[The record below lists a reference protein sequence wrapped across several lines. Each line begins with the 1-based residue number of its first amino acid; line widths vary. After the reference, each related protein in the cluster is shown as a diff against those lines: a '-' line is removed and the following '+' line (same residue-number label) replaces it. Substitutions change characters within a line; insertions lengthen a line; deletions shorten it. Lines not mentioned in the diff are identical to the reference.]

1 MFQSVQHPNKKNM
14 AMIRNLLICGFLA
27 ASSTLYAQSQNVQW
41 ADRVVDVSSQ
51 LGSTEN
57 SALSILGAPNA
68 MQEGEN
74 SPNAWSPAV
83 DEDGQFIHVAF
94 REPIRVRQVIIAES
108 ANPGAVETVTLFDA
122 EGRELISTRSNIQ
135 PVRDPNRVLSI
146 PVAMTPR
153 EVASIRITLAAG
165 RVAGRQAIDAIGISG
180 SEEPYREQINIA
192 SNIQFAQAPE
202 ILGPGINSP
211 YNEFGP
217 IVSAD
222 GRTLYFSRRFHPKN
236 VGGKRDME
244 DIWFSTWDKQANT
257 WSEAQNIGEPMNNDM
272 YNFVSSVTPDGNT
285 LLLGNVYNQDGSMSA
300 GASITRRTENGWT
313 FPEKLN
319 IINERNINKKVNYAL
334 SNSGNILIISAERP
348 GKTRGDRDLYVS
360 FLQEDGRW
368 SEPKNLGNVVNT
380 EKADYAPFL
389 AADNRTL
396 YYSTS
401 GHAGFGGDD
410 IFMTRRM
417 GEGWDNWTT
426 PENLGEKINTP
437 KDDAY
442 FTLPASGEWA
452 YYTSN
457 SATGKDQDIYRI
469 NMPPAQRPRPVVLVR
484 GRVLNQDT
492 NEPISASVVYQDLAT
507 GKEIGRATTSPVDG
521 VFQIVLPSG
530 VNYGYMA
537 KSQGYIAVSDNMD
550 LQQLNEYKEIEKD
563 LLMSPIRAEK
573 KTEVVMTP
581 EGEEKKVEVV
591 AERKPIRM
599 NNIFFEFN
607 KATLRPESLP
617 ELNRFVE
624 VLKENEDITIEVA
637 GHTDD
642 VGSAEYNQRL
652 SRERA
657 KAVEQYLKSQGIR
670 ANRIR
675 TAGYGKAKPVAPNTT
690 DEGRAQNRR
699 VEFIIVD

>member
-1 MFQSVQHPNKKNM
+1 MVK
-14 AMIRNLLICGFLA
+14 NLLICSLLA
-27 ASSTLYAQSQNVQW
+27 FSSTLYAQDIRW
-41 ADRVVDVSSQ
+41 ADRVIDVSSQ

-57 SALSILGAPNA
+57 SALNILGAPDA
-68 MQEGEN
+68 MQQGEG

-94 REPIRVRQVIIAES
+94 REPIRVRQVVIAES
-108 ANPGAVETVTLFDA
+108 ANPGAVEFVTLYDA

-135 PVRDPNRVLSI
+135 PVQERSRILSI

-153 EVASIRITLAAG
+153 AVASVKITLAAG
-165 RVAGRQAIDAIGISG
+165 RVEGRQAIDAIGISG
-180 SEEPYREQINIA
+180 SEEPYREQVNIA
-192 SNIQFAQAPE
+192 EDINFAQAPDR
-202 ILGPGINSP
+202 LGAGVNSP

-222 GRTLYFSRRFHPKN
+222 GKTLYFSRRFHPKN

-244 DIWFSTWDKQANT
+244 DIWFSTWDEQSKA
-257 WSEAQNIGEPMNNDM
+257 WSEARNMGEPMNNDL

-285 LLLGNVYNQDGSMSA
+285 LLLGNVYNRDGSMDA
-300 GASITRRTENGWT
+300 GVSITRRTENGWT

-319 IINERNINKKVNYAL
+319 IINERNVNKKVNYAL
-334 SNSGNILIISAERP
+334 SNSGNILITSAERP
-348 GKTRGDRDLYVS
+348 GDTRGDRDLYVS

-368 SEPKNLGNVVNT
+368 SEPKSLGPVVNT
-380 EKADYAPFL
+380 NKADYAPFL

-401 GHAGFGGDD
+401 GHTGFGGDD

-426 PENLGEKINTP
+426 PENLGDKINTP

-457 SATGKDQDIYRI
+457 SASGKDQDIYRI

-484 GRVLNQDT
+484 GRVLNQDS
-492 NEPISASVVYQDLAT
+492 NDPISASIVYQDLAT

-521 VFQIVLPSG
+521 MFQIVLPSG

-537 KSQGYIAVSDNMD
+537 KSQGFIAVSDNMD
-550 LQQLNEYKEIEKD
+550 LKELNEYKEIEKD
-563 LLMSPIRAEK
+563 LLMSPISAER

-581 EGEEKKVEVV
+581 DGEEKVEEVV

-599 NNIFFEFN
+599 NNIFFDFN

-617 ELNRFVE
+617 ELDRFVE
-624 VLKENEDITIEVA
+624 VMKENEGLSIEVA

-652 SRERA
+652 SKERA
-657 KAVEQYLKSQGIR
+657 KAVEKYLESQGVPAKR
-670 ANRIR
+670 VSSV
-675 TAGYGKAKPVAPNTT
+675 GYGKAKPVAPNTT
-690 DEGRAQNRR
+690 DEGRSQNRR
-699 VEFIIVD
+699 VEFIIKD

>member
-1 MFQSVQHPNKKNM
+1 M
-14 AMIRNLLICGFLA
+14 AMVKNLLICSLLA
-27 ASSTLYAQSQNVQW
+27 FSSTLYAQDIRW
-41 ADRVVDVSSQ
+41 ADRVIDVSSQ

-57 SALSILGAPNA
+57 SALNILGAPDA
-68 MQEGEN
+68 MQQGEG

-94 REPIRVRQVIIAES
+94 REPIRVRQVVIAES
-108 ANPGAVETVTLFDA
+108 ANPGAVEFVTLYDA

-135 PVRDPNRVLSI
+135 PVQERSRILSI

-153 EVASIRITLAAG
+153 AVASVKITLAAG
-165 RVAGRQAIDAIGISG
+165 RVEGRQAIDAIGISG
-180 SEEPYREQINIA
+180 SEEPYREQVNIA
-192 SNIQFAQAPE
+192 EDINFAQAPDR
-202 ILGPGINSP
+202 LGAGVNSP

-222 GRTLYFSRRFHPKN
+222 GKTLYFSRRFHPKN

-244 DIWFSTWDKQANT
+244 DIWFSTWDEQSKA
-257 WSEAQNIGEPMNNDM
+257 WSEARNMGEPMNNDL

-285 LLLGNVYNQDGSMSA
+285 LLLGNVYNRDGSMDA
-300 GASITRRTENGWT
+300 GVSITRRTENGWT

-319 IINERNINKKVNYAL
+319 IINERNVNKKVNYAL
-334 SNSGNILIISAERP
+334 SNSGNILITSAERP
-348 GKTRGDRDLYVS
+348 GDTRGDRDLYVS

-368 SEPKNLGNVVNT
+368 SEPKSLGPVVNT
-380 EKADYAPFL
+380 NKADYAPFL

-401 GHAGFGGDD
+401 GHTGFGGDD

-426 PENLGEKINTP
+426 PENLGDKINTP

-457 SATGKDQDIYRI
+457 SASGKDQDIYRI

-484 GRVLNQDT
+484 GRVLNQDS
-492 NEPISASVVYQDLAT
+492 NDPISASIVYQDLAT

-521 VFQIVLPSG
+521 MFQIVLPSG

-537 KSQGYIAVSDNMD
+537 KSQGFIAVSDNMD
-550 LQQLNEYKEIEKD
+550 LKELNEYKEIEKD
-563 LLMSPIRAEK
+563 LLMSPISAER

-581 EGEEKKVEVV
+581 DGEEKVEEVV

-599 NNIFFEFN
+599 NNIFFDFN

-617 ELNRFVE
+617 ELDRFVE
-624 VLKENEDITIEVA
+624 VMKENEGLSIEVA

-652 SRERA
+652 SKERA
-657 KAVEQYLKSQGIR
+657 KAVEKYLESQGVPAKR
-670 ANRIR
+670 VSSV
-675 TAGYGKAKPVAPNTT
+675 GYGKAKPVAPNTT
-690 DEGRAQNRR
+690 DEGRSQNRR
-699 VEFIIVD
+699 VEFIIKD